1 MVVYLSSYT
10 VCCDFKPHSPCRER
24 LAECCWITSGIG
36 FQPTLLT
43 WGATARAR
51 RQSWGRRNFNPR
63 PHTGSDGRLIMQAK
77 VQGIFQSTPPMRGA
91 TPSPP
96 NTSLLRYDFNPRSP
110 YGERRHPYS
119 QRSLLLIFQSTLP
132 IRGATHS
139 VGKVVRSLYISI
151 HAPHTGS
158 DPASAWLQSRTNRFQ
173 STLPIRGATR
183 AFLAC
188 PPKLFNFNPRSPYG
202 ERRQICPHRLNGRWI
217 SIHAPHTGS
226 DFFIVSNFR
235 PEFISIHA
243 PHTGSDRCHTSRDCG
258 AEISIHAPHTGS
270 DKITISTIQVILKFQ
285 STLPI
290 RGATGETCELCST

>member
-132 IRGATHS
+132 IRGATQRHQDPYGS
-139 VGKVVRSLYISI
+139 HQISI

-158 DPASAWLQSRTNRFQ
+158 DHAS
-173 STLPIRGATR
+173 
-183 AFLAC
+183 LASDG
-188 PPKLFNFNPRSPYG
+188 RSG
-202 ERRQICPHRLNGRWI
+202 GI

-226 DFFIVSNFR
+226 DQTKYN
-235 PEFISIHA
+235 
-243 PHTGSDRCHTSRDCG
+243 
-258 AEISIHAPHTGS
+258 
-270 DKITISTIQVILKFQ
+270 
-285 STLPI
+285 
-290 RGATGETCELCST
+290 